1 MERKVTIALAVV
13 SLVGLWLFNG
23 QSDELDN
30 QEIYSKVQ
38 EKLRECQGD
47 SQYSLQLLS
56 RGISGDDI
64 VISAFTFVKK
74 MTIQQGRQFNFTLP
88 NNLVIGNL
96 EVLDPVLV
104 HMAQIEAV
112 NETRNYSHEIDIPDL
127 TEQEKELFKKCLS
140 DSFIESYYKK
150 FYQQDLETVLS
161 LIGIIGV

>member
-1 MERKVTIALAVV
+1 MDGKVTIALVMVCLA
-13 SLVGLWLFNG
+13 GLWLFNG
-23 QSDELDN
+23 QNDELDN
-30 QEIYSKVQ
+30 QIYSKVK
-38 EKLRECQGD
+38 EKLQDCQGD
-47 SQYSLQLLS
+47 SQFSLQLLGMGI
-56 RGISGDDI
+56 RGDEI

-74 MTIQQGRQFNFTLP
+74 MTLQQGRQFNFTLP

-112 NETRNYSHEIDIPDL
+112 NGIRNYSHEIDIPDL

-140 DSFIESYYKK
+140 DSFIESYYKN